1 MLALSGQNRPS
12 LRRLSRQ
19 AERRRIGSP
28 QPTSAIDGRHRRRAE
43 LHNAWAKI
51 NRLER
56 MDEFLVYY
64 DDQCEVCQ
72 AGVCWLRLL
81 DRRDL
86 VRPIAL
92 SSATLPAGL
101 LMEDCL
107 RELHVVTPTQT
118 LVGWDAVVR
127 LARLF
132 GRTWVIGVIGG
143 VPPFLWLGRSLY
155 RYVASNRYAVSR
167 CRGGACGS
175 AKPVEVR
182 SRATLGAFW
191 TCRSVGFVGR
201 LPLVVGAWVF
211 SLGRNLRAYVR
222 TFRRRLTLLDG
233 RLTLL
238 FVGSPMADWVPLI
251 FGERFWA
258 VFYDGVAIDPGSS
271 KMRNS
276 LRRHLDA
283 NSLTTHAVTATHH
296 HEEHSGNLAWLSSR
310 LNADLL
316 LAPQTC
322 ERLRTLRLPWMRRM
336 IIGQPVPL
344 TVSAKPLGVRVAT
357 AHSELQVIPTPGHS
371 DDHVSF
377 YDPRFKLLFA
387 GDSFMG
393 SYFSSPN
400 PEVDSLVWIQ
410 TLERLLDVGV
420 EILVEGHGHIHT
432 LSSEI
437 PDIPD
442 VVIRQAPEAE
452 LKAKLNFFYW
462 IRQQVVTGQAEGM
475 PASAI
480 AASCFPWGRRWSW
493 ERFGADLA
501 ARVLSGGEFS
511 RAELVRS
518 FHRRPRGEI
527 MPDVYEMISKV
538 EHGKTK

>member
-1 MLALSGQNRPS
+1 
-12 LRRLSRQ
+12 
-19 AERRRIGSP
+19 
-28 QPTSAIDGRHRRRAE
+28 
-43 LHNAWAKI
+43 
-51 NRLER
+51 

-72 AGVCWLRLL
+72 AGISWLQFL
-81 DRRDL
+81 DRRHL

-101 LMEDCL
+101 QLEDCL

-118 LVGWDAVVR
+118 LVGWDAVAR

-132 GRTWVIGVIGG
+132 GRTWLIGVIGG
-143 VPPFLWLGRSLY
+143 VAPFSWLGRILY
-155 RYVASNRYAVSR
+155 RYVARNRYAVSR

-175 AKPVEVR
+175 ARPAEVG
-182 SRATLGAFW
+182 SRAALGAFW
-191 TCRSVGFVGR
+191 TCRSVGFAWR
-201 LPLVVGAWVF
+201 LPLVLGAWV
-211 SLGRNLRAYVR
+211 LWMGRNLRAYVR

-238 FVGSPMADWVPLI
+238 FIGSPMADLVPLI

-258 VFYDGVAIDPGSS
+258 VFYDGVAIDAGSS

-276 LRRHLDA
+276 LHRHLDA
-283 NSLTTHAVTATHH
+283 QPLTIHAVTATHH

-310 LNADLL
+310 LKADLL
-316 LAPQTC
+316 LAPKTC
-322 ERLRTLRLPWMRRM
+322 ERLRTLRLPWMRRL
-336 IIGQPVPL
+336 IIGQPAPL
-344 TVSAKPLGVRVAT
+344 TVSAKPLGARLAT
-357 AHSELQVIPTPGHS
+357 AGGELQVIPTPGHS

-400 PEVDSLVWIQ
+400 PDVDSLIWIQ

-437 PDIPD
+437 PDIAD

-452 LKAKLNFFYW
+452 LKAKLDFFHW
-462 IRQQVVTGQAEGM
+462 IRQQVVTGQAEGV

-480 AASCFPWGRRWSW
+480 AASCFPWGRRWTW
-493 ERFGADLA
+493 ERLGVDLTA
-501 ARVLSGGEFS
+501 QVLSGGEFS

-518 FHRRPRGEI
+518 FQRRPHGEI
-527 MPDVYEMISKV
+527 MPEVYEMVSSVELPSSKRN
-538 EHGKTK
+538 GKTR

>member
-1 MLALSGQNRPS
+1 M
-12 LRRLSRQ
+12 
-19 AERRRIGSP
+19 
-28 QPTSAIDGRHRRRAE
+28 H
-43 LHNAWAKI
+43 
-51 NRLER
+51 
-56 MDEFLVYY
+56 EFLVYY

-72 AGVCWLRLL
+72 AGISWLQFL
-81 DRRDL
+81 DRRRL
-86 VRPIAL
+86 VRLIAL
-92 SSATLPAGL
+92 SSANLPAGL
-101 LMEDCL
+101 LLEDCL

-118 LVGWDAVVR
+118 LVGWDAVAR

-132 GRTWVIGVIGG
+132 GRTWLIGAIGG
-143 VPPFLWLGRSLY
+143 VPPFSWLGRLLY
-155 RYVASNRYAVSR
+155 RYVATNRYAVSR

-175 AKPVEVR
+175 ARPAEVG
-182 SRATLGAFW
+182 SRAALGAFW
-191 TCRSVGFVGR
+191 TCRSVGFAWR
-201 LPLVVGAWVF
+201 LPLVVGAWVLW
-211 SLGRNLRAYVR
+211 LGRNLRAYVR

-238 FVGSPMADWVPLI
+238 FIGSPMADLVPLI

-283 NSLTTHAVTATHH
+283 QPLTIHTVTATHH
-296 HEEHSGNLAWLSSR
+296 HEEHSGNLTWLSSK

-316 LAPQTC
+316 LAPKTC
-322 ERLRTLRLPWMRRM
+322 ERLRTLRIPWMRRL
-336 IIGQPVPL
+336 IIGQPAPL
-344 TVSAKPLGVRVAT
+344 TVSAKPLGARLAT
-357 AHSELQVIPTPGHS
+357 AGGELQVIPTPGHS

-400 PEVDSLVWIQ
+400 PDVDSLIWIQ
-410 TLERLLDVGV
+410 TLERLLEVGV

-442 VVIRQAPEAE
+442 VVIRQPPEAQ
-452 LKAKLNFFYW
+452 LKAKLDFFRW
-462 IRQQVVTGQAEGM
+462 IRQQVVTGQAERM

-480 AASCFPWGRRWSW
+480 AASCFPWGRRWTW
-493 ERFGADLA
+493 ERFGADLTA
-501 ARVLSGGEFS
+501 QLLSGGEFS

-518 FHRRPRGEI
+518 FQRRPHGGI
-527 MPDVYEMISKV
+527 MPEVYEVVSSIELPSSKRN
-538 EHGKTK
+538 GKTR

>member
-1 MLALSGQNRPS
+1 MWPGWSIHRVQRTGLLLGTRRPPTHWATIKRLAC
-12 LRRLSRQ
+12 
-19 AERRRIGSP
+19 
-28 QPTSAIDGRHRRRAE
+28 
-43 LHNAWAKI
+43 
-51 NRLER
+51 

-72 AGVCWLRLL
+72 AGVTWLRFL
-81 DRRDL
+81 DRRHL

-92 SSATLPAGL
+92 SSARLPPGL
-101 LMEDCL
+101 LLEDCL
-107 RELHVVTPTQT
+107 CELHVVAPTRT
-118 LVGWDAVVR
+118 LVGWDAVAR

-143 VPPFLWLGRSLY
+143 VPPFSWLGRILY
-155 RYVASNRYAVSR
+155 RHIARNRYAVSR

-175 AKPVEVR
+175 ARPAEVR
-182 SRATLGAFW
+182 SRTTLGAFW
-191 TCRSVGFVGR
+191 SCRIAGFAWR
-201 LPLVVGAWVF
+201 FPLVVGAWVL
-211 SLGRNLRAYVR
+211 SLWRNLRAYVR

-233 RLTLL
+233 RLILL
-238 FVGSPMADWVPLI
+238 FIGSPMADLVPII

-258 VFYDGVAIDPGSS
+258 VFYDGIAIDPGSS
-271 KMRNS
+271 KMRTS

-283 NSLTTHAVTATHH
+283 QPLTIHTVTATHC
-296 HEEHSGNLAWLSSR
+296 HEEHSGNLEWLSSR

-316 LAPQTC
+316 LAPKTC
-322 ERLRTLRLPWMRRM
+322 ERLLTLRLPWMRRM
-336 IIGQPVPL
+336 IIGQPPRL
-344 TVSAKPLGVRVAT
+344 TELAKPLGVRVAT
-357 AHSELQVIPTPGHS
+357 ARGELHVIPTPGHS

-377 YDPRFKLLFA
+377 YDPGFKLLFA

-400 PEVDSLVWIQ
+400 PDVDSLIWIQ
-410 TLERLLDVGV
+410 TLERLLELGV

-442 VVIRQAPEAE
+442 VVIRQSPEME
-452 LKAKLNFFYW
+452 LKAKLAFFHW
-462 IRQQVVTGQAEGM
+462 IRRQVVTGQAEGM

-480 AASCFPWGRRWSW
+480 AASCFPWGCRWTW

-518 FHRRPRGEI
+518 FQRRSESEI
-527 MPDVYEMISKV
+527 MPEVYEIVSNVEARSSKRN
-538 EHGKTK
+538 GKAT